1 MTDPDGR
8 GQGFSASKIPL
19 VQSYQPATPQ
29 LNYDEDDIAPA
40 IPAFGTTPD
49 VSKKRKHTEVTSGP
63 SDDFDEESY
72 DVSNIEVEGDP
83 SAILTG
89 SETHPAKRPRT
100 TKHGGAAEA
109 SYFTRRAKTD
119 EVWMTDRLT
128 SFPGRFSDLM
138 TEDIAEILRRNVVF
152 IHTNLG
158 AVIKGLAVHLN
169 PAFHDRVFMM
179 FSKSAVSIPRVPQ
192 MPLEHRV
199 KVGMVFRER
208 TVGFS
213 YDEGTPLG
221 NDAAGTALGKVSTE
235 RRFHIV
241 RAIVGDNEF
250 LTTCVETH
258 GERGLHAPY
267 IPRDTYWQWLRV
279 ADARDRNPTNHGPH
293 GVLKVDTSQAMK
305 PVRISEMSYVL
316 AGASSRC
323 TLTKDWDFAGYLD
336 EASVTL
342 LETIG
347 KRVTTSQRN
356 DKLNH
361 GLYDSINWD
370 AIDDGRIAMGL
381 AAYPRPDR
389 RPPPRQTET
398 PQHHPYDD
406 ESDKDRRRS
415 EHRRRSDDRR
425 GRDHRA
431 SSRQDRG
438 YSKTAFYEKDR
449 PQRPRGSDTTSSQPR
464 PPQGKRAVQ
473 HDDVD
478 RSKADAPRGDHTAE
492 VDQSWNNAVK
502 GITAGSVYISPNY
515 HGRESRGRTDRV
527 DQSWNNAVQGI
538 TAGSVYISPN
548 YHCRESRGRTDRKN
562 DDEGPSGSRGLGG
575 YYDRS

>member
-8 GQGFSASKIPL
+8 GQGFSASKLPL

-49 VSKKRKHTEVTSGP
+49 VSKKRKHTEVVTGP

-72 DVSNIEVEGDP
+72 DLSDTEVEGDP
-83 SAILTG
+83 SAVLTG
-89 SETHPAKRPRT
+89 SEMYPAKRSRT

-119 EVWMTDRLT
+119 EIWMTDRLT

-138 TEDIAEILRRNVVF
+138 TEEFAEILRRNVVF

-179 FSKSAVSIPRVPQ
+179 FSKSAVSIPRAPQ
-192 MPLEHRV
+192 MPLEHRA

-213 YDEGTPLG
+213 HNEGAPLG
-221 NDAAGTALGKVSTE
+221 NDAAGTALGKVSTK

-241 RAIVGDNEF
+241 RAIVGDDEF

-258 GERGLHAPY
+258 GERGLRAPS
-267 IPRDTYWQWLRV
+267 ISPDTYWQWLRV

-293 GVLKVDTSQAMK
+293 GVLKVDTSQATK
-305 PVRISEMSYVL
+305 PVRISDMSYVL

-336 EASVTL
+336 EASVSL

-347 KRVTTSQRN
+347 KRVTTSQQN

-361 GLYDSINWD
+361 GLYESINWD
-370 AIDDGRIAMGL
+370 AIDDGRNAMGL

-398 PQHHPYDD
+398 PQHHPDND

-415 EHRRRSDDRR
+415 DHRRRSDRR
-425 GRDHRA
+425 GRNHRD

-438 YSKTAFYEKDR
+438 YSNTASYEKDR
-449 PQRPRGSDTTSSQPR
+449 PQRPRGSNTRSSQPR
-464 PPQGKRAVQ
+464 PTQGKRAVQ
-473 HDDVD
+473 YDDVD

-492 VDQSWNNAVK
+492 VDQSWNNAVE
-502 GITAGSVYISPNY
+502 GISAGSVYISPNY
-515 HGRESRGRTDRV
+515 HGRESTGRTDRV
-527 DQSWNNAVQGI
+527 DQSWNNAVNGI

-548 YHCRESRGRTDRKN
+548 YYCREARGRTDRKN
-562 DDEGPSGSRGLGG
+562 GDEGPSGSRGLGG

>member
-1 MTDPDGR
+1 MT
-8 GQGFSASKIPL
+8 SKANIL
-19 VQSYQPATPQ
+19 K
-29 LNYDEDDIAPA
+29 DDIAPA

-72 DVSNIEVEGDP
+72 DLSDTEVEGDP
-83 SAILTG
+83 SAVLTG
-89 SETHPAKRPRT
+89 SETHPTKRPRT

-109 SYFTRRAKTD
+109 FYFTRRAKTD

-128 SFPGRFSDLM
+128 SFPGKFSDLM

-158 AVIKGLAVHLN
+158 AVIKGLAVDLN

-179 FSKSAVSIPRVPQ
+179 FSKSAVSIPRTPQ
-192 MPLEHRV
+192 MRLEHRV
-199 KVGMVFRER
+199 KVGMVFWER

-213 YDEGTPLG
+213 LDEGTPLG
-221 NDAAGTALGKVSTE
+221 NDAAGTALGKVSTK

-250 LTTCVETH
+250 LTTFVETH
-258 GERGLHAPY
+258 GERGLRAPS
-267 IPRDTYWQWLRV
+267 IAPDTYWQWLRV

-293 GVLKVDTSQAMK
+293 GILKVDTSQATK
-305 PVRISEMSYVL
+305 PVRISDMSYVL

-323 TLTKDWDFAGYLD
+323 TLTEDWDFAGYLD
-336 EASVTL
+336 DASVTL

-347 KRVTTSQRN
+347 KRVITSQRT

-361 GLYDSINWD
+361 RVYDSINWD
-370 AIDDGRIAMGL
+370 AIDDGRNAMGL

-389 RPPPRQTET
+389 RPPPRRTET
-398 PQHHPYDD
+398 PQHHPDDD
-406 ESDKDRRRS
+406 ESDNARRRS
-415 EHRRRSDDRR
+415 DHRRRSDRR
-425 GRDHRA
+425 GRDHRD

-438 YSKTAFYEKDR
+438 YSNTASYEKDR
-449 PQRPRGSDTTSSQPR
+449 PQRPRGSDTRSSQLR
-464 PPQGKRAVQ
+464 PTQGKRAVQ
-473 HDDVD
+473 YDDVD

-492 VDQSWNNAVK
+492 VDQSWNNAVE
-502 GITAGSVYISPNY
+502 GITAGSVYITPNY
-515 HGRESRGRTDRV
+515 YCREFRGRTDRV
-527 DQSWNNAVQGI
+527 DQSWNNAVNGI
-538 TAGSVYISPN
+538 TAGSVYVSPN
-548 YHCRESRGRTDRKN
+548 YYWRESRGRTDRKN
-562 DDEGPSGSRGLGG
+562 DDEGPPGSRGLDGS
-575 YYDRS
+575 YDRS